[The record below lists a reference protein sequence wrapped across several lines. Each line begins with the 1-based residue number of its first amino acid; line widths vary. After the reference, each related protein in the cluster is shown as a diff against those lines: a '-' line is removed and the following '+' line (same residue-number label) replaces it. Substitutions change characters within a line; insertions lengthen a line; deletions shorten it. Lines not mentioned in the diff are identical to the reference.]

1 MKTNYFYL
9 VAVLLC
15 LASCK
20 KEATMEEKMT
30 VNDTVKKATEK
41 EIPAEPMD
49 SLSMQKAWQEYA
61 TPTEPHKRMASE
73 AGTWNEDL
81 TFWMGP
87 DDTKPQK
94 STATVNTKMLFNGL
108 YQESVHTGNMMG
120 MPFEGRS
127 TLAFDNA
134 AQEYVST
141 WIDNMGTGIMIM
153 RGKYDQA
160 SKTLKMEGECTD
172 PLTKKVKKMR
182 EVITSV
188 DADTQ
193 KMEMYDTAPD
203 GKEFKS
209 MEIILKRKK

>member
-1 MKTNYFYL
+1 MKTNYIYL
-9 VAVLLC
+9 GALLLC
-15 LASCK
+15 LTACK
-20 KEATMEEKMT
+20 KEEVKVEEKAA
-30 VNDTVKKATEK
+30 VEKDSVPTETTRS
-41 EIPAEPMD
+41 EPMD
-49 SLSMQKAWQEYA
+49 SIAMQKAWEEYM
-61 TPTEPHKRMASE
+61 TPGEMHKRMA
-73 AGTWNEDL
+73 ADTGTWTEEL

-94 STATVNTKMLFNGL
+94 STATANTKMIFNGL

-141 WIDNMGTGIMIM
+141 WIDNMGTGIMVM
-153 RGKYDQA
+153 RGKYDEA

-172 PLTKKVKKMR
+172 PMTKKVKKVR
-182 EVITSV
+182 ETITSV

-193 KMEMYDTAPD
+193 KMEMYDTSPD